1 MKKIVKA
8 KSHIFFVLMAILIT
22 VLGGVFCYIYVE
34 KYNHKDLQVNLSQ
47 MEQKGTQLV
56 CSDFTLDITSRGGDS
71 GAWIKDLFMMKRAM
85 NYMDRVLE
93 QSMRW

>member
-71 GAWIKDLFMMKRAM
+71 GA
-85 NYMDRVLE
+85 
-93 QSMRW
+93 